1 MGNPWFEHVNN
12 VRASNNSKS
21 FKEILIMA
29 KKTYKKV
36 KRKKRGKTLKRRG
49 KTLKRRGK
57 TLKKRRR
64 KRSRR

>member
-49 KTLKRRGK
+49 KTLK
-57 TLKKRRR
+57 KRRR